1 MGTQGSEDSILGR
14 RVVNILK
21 SIGSWPAGFWI
32 MRIMVMLREDAG
44 VNKRAPPI

>member
-21 SIGSWPAGFWI
+21 SIGSWPAGF
-32 MRIMVMLREDAG
+32 RIMVMLREDAG